1 MPWRIKR
8 QLILVLLAFVMLAG
22 AITIWVRHQNADV
35 DILAVLAVVGGA
47 AILVVSLPAN
57 GGGDRP

>member
-8 QLILVLLAFVMLAG
+8 QLILILLAFVMLAG
-22 AITIWVRHQNADV
+22 AIVIWVRHRSVEV
-35 DILAVLAVVGGA
+35 DILAGLAVVGGA
-47 AILVVSLPAN
+47 AILIVSLPAN